1 MNNGKVI
8 ERVNNIFNEVI
19 NNKKDM
25 YLYVASVLT
34 GIDYDTLELDYDK
47 NHSDKS
53 CFAVKIREAV
63 KHCMIG
69 GCGVDNSEY
78 LNFLVNPGITL
89 SDCIIEKFSVVDED
103 WDRDN
108 YSVFM
113 YLFGYLRMF
122 RFLNSGII

>member
-1 MNNGKVI
+1 MYNGKVI
-8 ERVNNIFNEVI
+8 ERVNDISNEVI

-25 YLYVASVLT
+25 YLYIASVLT
-34 GIDYDTLELDYDK
+34 GIDYDTLELEYDN
-47 NHSDKS
+47 NHSDTAS
-53 CFAVKIREAV
+53 YIVKLREAV

-69 GCGVDNSEY
+69 GCGADNFEY

-89 SDCIIEKFSVVDED
+89 SDCIIEKFSIVDED
-103 WDRDN
+103 GDRDY